1 MRTKAPTGG
10 SGSMLPARRNRPGP
24 KSAYSTEILP
34 EVIEL
39 VGKFGARNQDLAD
52 YFGVAL
58 KTVEHWLRHKPEFAE
73 TVRKARIMKGLTVAQ
88 SLYNT
93 AVGFSYYETIIQTR
107 TIKEYN
113 EQGKPLRTITEP
125 VEFQIERRVHPSA
138 WAAHKLLSILHRDVW
153 AETKNV
159 NVDHHHSGEITH
171 RRIDE
176 LSMNELPEEVKEF
189 IFDLNLLQLSDE
201 QNN

>member
-1 MRTKAPTGG
+1 MRTKIPTGG
-10 SGSMLPARRNRPGP
+10 TGTHLPTRRNRPGP
-24 KSAYSTEILP
+24 KGSYSTDLLP
-34 EVIEL
+34 QVIEL

-58 KTVEHWLRHKPEFAE
+58 KTVEHWIRHRPEFAE
-73 TVRKARIMKGLTVAQ
+73 TLRKARILKGLTVAQ

-93 AVGFSYYETIIQTR
+93 AVGYSYYETVVGTR
-107 TIKEYN
+107 TLKEYN
-113 EQGKPLRTITEP
+113 EQGKPLRTVTEP
-125 VEFQIERRVHPSA
+125 VEMQIEKQVLPSA
-138 WAAHKLLSILHRDVW
+138 WAGHKILSILHRDIW

-176 LSMNELPEEVKEF
+176 LSMNELPQEVKEF